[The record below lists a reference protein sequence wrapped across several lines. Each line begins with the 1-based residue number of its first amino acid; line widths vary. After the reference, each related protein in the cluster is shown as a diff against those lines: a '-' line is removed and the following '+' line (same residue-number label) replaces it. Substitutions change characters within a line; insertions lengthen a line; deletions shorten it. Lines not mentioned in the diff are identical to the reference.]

1 MAFLLHYEIWL
12 IAALVLIS
20 ADIILGLDFILVAF
34 GISSVFTGVS
44 LLVKDSIPL
53 PFTDYWG
60 SLITFFAIFS
70 LVILVPLRRLLQK
83 SKTNQTD
90 INKY

>member
-1 MAFLLHYEIWL
+1 MTFLLNYEVWL
-12 IAALVLIS
+12 IAAIVLIG

-34 GISSVFTGVS
+34 GISSIVTGVS

-53 PFTDYWG
+53 PFTDNWG

-83 SKTNQTD
+83 PKTNETD

>member
-1 MAFLLHYEIWL
+1 MTFLLNYEVWL
-12 IAALVLIS
+12 IAAIVLIG

-34 GISSVFTGVS
+34 GISSIVTGIS
-44 LLVKDSIPL
+44 LLVKDSIPF
-53 PFTDYWG
+53 PFTDNWG

-83 SKTNQTD
+83 SKNNEAD